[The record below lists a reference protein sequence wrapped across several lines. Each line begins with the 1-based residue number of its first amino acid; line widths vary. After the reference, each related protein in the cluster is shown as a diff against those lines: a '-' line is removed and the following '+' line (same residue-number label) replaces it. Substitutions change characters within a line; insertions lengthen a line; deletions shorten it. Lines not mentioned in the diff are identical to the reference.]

1 MPHFGTGPDPYDD
14 LNQQGRFDAGRPLGA
29 THPGDLTLPL
39 YGATFGQAVVRFFRS
54 YFRFRGRASL
64 SEFWWSALFTV
75 LLAII
80 PAIIYS
86 VGMVSSLES
95 GSSSLVVQTPATQ
108 MSPMATF
115 GDLLMWGISLATVIP
130 SAAIG
135 WRRLHDA
142 NLPGYLYLLT
152 LVPVVGAFI
161 VIALMITPT
170 KPEGRRF
177 DAKPQAF

>member
-1 MPHFGTGPDPYDD
+1 MSYFGTGQNPHDD
-14 LNQQGRFDAGRPLGA
+14 LNQPGRYDAGRPLGA

-54 YFRFRGRASL
+54 YIRFRGRASL
-64 SEFWWSALFTV
+64 SEFWWSALFMI

-80 PAIIYS
+80 PAIIYTA
-86 VGMVSSLES
+86 GMVTSLES

-108 MSPMATF
+108 MSPMATL
-115 GDLLMWGISLATVIP
+115 GDLLMWGVSLATVIP
-130 SAAIG
+130 SASIG

-142 NLPGYLYLLT
+142 NLPGPLYLLT
-152 LVPVVGAFI
+152 LIPFVGAFI
-161 VIALMITPT
+161 VIALMIMPT